1 MVCCDYTAPFDQ
13 WIAQLKYG
21 KAHGFAPF
29 LGAWLADT
37 LLNETR
43 NSPAGTHMPKPG
55 LLVPVPCHP
64 DKLSARGYNQA
75 ALIAREAGKQLKTPV
90 CNRLLT
96 KTTHTQTQADL
107 GRAERLA
114 NLEGVF
120 QATRAI
126 DPNLTI
132 GLVDDVITTGATLQR
147 CEEAL
152 LKAGAKS
159 VVLMAICRTPE

>member
-13 WIAQLKYG
+13 WVAQLKYG

-29 LGAWLADT
+29 LGAWLADA
-37 LLNETR
+37 LLHESR
-43 NSPAGTHMPKPG
+43 DSPIREAVPWPD

-64 DKLSARGYNQA
+64 DKLGQRGYNQA
-75 ALIAREAGKQLKTPV
+75 ALIARAAGKQLKTPV

-96 KTTHTQTQADL
+96 KTTPTQTQADL

-114 NLEGVF
+114 NLEGAF
-120 QATRAI
+120 QATRTI
-126 DPNLTI
+126 DPNTTI

-152 LKAGAKS
+152 VKAGAKS